1 MTISATGASQALA
14 ALQTLQSQT
23 AGQTAAGQGAGA
35 AASVSAPSLAQAPAL
50 TLSAGVQQTD
60 DPLRKLA
67 LGLSQGASLTD
78 AAGAVG
84 QSVGELLQQLQQ
96 TAQTASDAGLSSAG
110 RASLNSRFL
119 DQLGQ
124 ISDLLGQASVNGQ
137 NLINGSLSAA
147 PSFAI
152 DPSGESQVS
161 LPLANLSLGGPIV
174 SLTAGAS
181 VGTASAAASS
191 AALAGQSASAV
202 DAAVQQFY
210 ALGDQ
215 LNAHAETVTYVA
227 GGTAGLT
234 VDSSG
239 ESARLAALQVQQ
251 ALTAQ
256 PVTISNPASQAVLS
270 LFKG

>member
-1 MTISATGASQALA
+1 MTISATGAAQALA

-23 AGQTAAGQGAGA
+23 PAQTAASQGASVT
-35 AASVSAPSLAQAPAL
+35 ASVSAPSLAQTPAI
-50 TLSAGVQQTD
+50 TLPAATQQT

-84 QSVGELLQQLQQ
+84 QSIGELLQQLQQ
-96 TAQTASDAGLSSAG
+96 TAQTASDSGLSSAG
-110 RASLNSRFL
+110 RVSLNSRFL

-124 ISDLLGQASVNGQ
+124 ISNLLGQASVNGQ

-147 PSFAI
+147 PTFAT

-181 VGTASAAASS
+181 VSTASAAAST

-227 GGTAGLT
+227 GGTADLT
-234 VDSSG
+234 DDPSG
-239 ESARLAALQVQQ
+239 DSARLAALQVQQ
-251 ALTAQ
+251 ALTTQ
-256 PVTISNPASQAVLS
+256 PVTISNPASQAVLN